1 MQGVKWGEYE
11 LGVLFDINP
20 TRYYHLSNEEIL
32 SNNGNVPLISNQS
45 VNNGVMGLSAL
56 KALNRGNSITCS
68 DTTIGTETMFY
79 QEKDFIGY
87 SHIQHLVPKFSR
99 FNGRIAS
106 FVISS
111 CRTATLKKYDYGRK
125 FNRSAMAKTK
135 ILLPI
140 RGSRIDFDF
149 IESFIAELEGEHV
162 MKLEAERVTQL
173 EAYLKVSGFDNYEL
187 SDEEKDAIKNY
198 NQLECGEF
206 KLETLFEKLKTNSLK
221 YKTSEL
227 PNKKIDKYCLPALT
241 AGIKNQGLNNY
252 VPIDGATVL
261 KKVISISANGAN
273 TGATF
278 YQNTKF
284 TVLQDAY
291 AIKWAYNNLQI
302 SDNQYLFLASCIS
315 TAIYGSYEWTNKA
328 GWTKVKQE
336 KIQLPIR
343 NSKID
348 FEFMEIFVSAIQK
361 LVIKDVNTY
370 ANKKINAAKA
380 CIPKS

>member
-1 MQGVKWGEYE
+1 MFNKINLRFKKEV
-11 LGVLFDINP
+11 FDKYNDVSKIKTKEFDLPLVNAK
-20 TRYYHLSNEEIL
+20 
-32 SNNGNVPLISNQS
+32 NGD
-45 VNNGVMGLSAL
+45 NGVMYYGRSSDFESA
-56 KALNRGNSITCS
+56 TM
-68 DTTIGTETMFY
+68 TIDIVNDGAVSTGDVYSQPQETGVLY
-79 QEKDFIGY
+79 NAYLIK
-87 SHIQHLVPKFSR
+87 PKFVATTELLH
-99 FNGRIAS
+99 F
-106 FVISS
+106 F
-111 CRTATLKKYDYGRK
+111 TACIFKSIKLKFGYENKAGWDK
-125 FNRSAMAKTK
+125 VKNEK
-135 ILLPI
+135 IFLPI
-140 RGSRIDFDF
+140 RNKNIDYNFM
-149 IESFIAELEGEHV
+149 ESLIA
-162 MKLEAERVTQL
+162 KLEAEHVMELETKRVTQL